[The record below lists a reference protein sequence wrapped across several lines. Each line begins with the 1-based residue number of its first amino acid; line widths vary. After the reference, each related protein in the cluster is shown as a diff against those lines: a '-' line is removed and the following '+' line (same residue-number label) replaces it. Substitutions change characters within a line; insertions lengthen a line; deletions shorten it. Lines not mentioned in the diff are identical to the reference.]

1 MVYIFFNSELLSLEG
16 LSFSVMIKEEVQC
29 RGKDLK
35 IIGCYDSE
43 IFIESSVRS
52 VYIVGCSNSNIYV
65 ASCEKIA
72 FIDKCEK
79 VSLTITTNLLRIC
92 NTLDSQFYYYGT
104 SPITLTGDNRNLMLG
119 PNNSNS
125 PDLKM
130 QLKAA
135 NIPLSNEYLTS
146 FENVLCKS

>member
-65 ASCEKIA
+65 EELA
-72 FIDKCEK
+72 
-79 VSLTITTNLLRIC
+79 NLKSPKHTRSWINVGDGGRRGQGRAYVDMIC
-92 NTLDSQFYYYGT
+92 QST
-104 SPITLTGDNRNLMLG
+104 
-119 PNNSNS
+119 
-125 PDLKM
+125 
-130 QLKAA
+130 
-135 NIPLSNEYLTS
+135 
-146 FENVLCKS
+146 VLFKWRYDI